1 MSNKLLV
8 NSSPHIKHSET
19 TTGVMLDVIIA
30 LLPAALFGVMIFG
43 YYSAVLI
50 AVCVASCVL
59 FEYIFA
65 KIFKNEGSVKDLS
78 AVVTGLLLAMNLP
91 PKFPIWMAVIGCF
104 AAIVVV
110 KQMFGGLGHNFV
122 NPAIAARIILLI
134 SFPVAMTKTFIN
146 ASFFGI
152 DGLTAVTGA
161 TPLAFEVGTLN
172 IDSAKTLFFGMHGG
186 TIGETSAVLLLLGGI
201 YLVIRKVIK
210 PTIPLCFIGSVAVAS
225 MIMDGSAAAGLIS
238 ILTGGVMLGAI
249 FMATDYVTSPTTT
262 VGQIIFGIG
271 CGLVTV
277 IIRSGVAVEGVSYA
291 ILFMNLLVP
300 HIDHI
305 TVRKPFGWEAK
316 KQ

>member
-1 MSNKLLV
+1 
-8 NSSPHIKHSET
+8 
-19 TTGVMLDVIIA
+19 
-30 LLPAALFGVMIFG
+30 
-43 YYSAVLI
+43 
-50 AVCVASCVL
+50 
-59 FEYIFA
+59 
-65 KIFKNEGSVKDLS
+65 
-78 AVVTGLLLAMNLP
+78 
-91 PKFPIWMAVIGCF
+91 MAVIGCF

-161 TPLAFEVGTLN
+161 TPLAFEEGTLN